1 MVVVSDTS
9 PLINLAAIDHLWL
22 IPKIYGQVIIP
33 QAVFNEIVVVGAG
46 EPGADK
52 IQSADWVTV
61 KICPPSSLLIQ
72 LMHDLDPGEA
82 EAIAL
87 AVEIGADRI
96 LMDEKRGRQI
106 ALHHSVKPV
115 GVLGV
120 LLRAKPENL
129 ILRKV
134 GLTKI

>member
-1 MVVVSDTS
+1 
-9 PLINLAAIDHLWL
+9 
-22 IPKIYGQVIIP
+22 
-33 QAVFNEIVVVGAG
+33 
-46 EPGADK
+46 
-52 IQSADWVTV
+52 
-61 KICPPSSLLIQ
+61 
-72 LMHDLDPGEA
+72 MHDLDPGEA

>member
-1 MVVVSDTS
+1 
-9 PLINLAAIDHLWL
+9 
-22 IPKIYGQVIIP
+22 
-33 QAVFNEIVVVGAG
+33 
-46 EPGADK
+46 
-52 IQSADWVTV
+52 
-61 KICPPSSLLIQ
+61 
-72 LMHDLDPGEA
+72 MHDLDPGEA

-96 LMDEKRGRQI
+96 LMDEKEAGR
-106 ALHHSVKPV
+106 LHSIIRSSRL